1 MVEKSTKYCI
11 FFFIFKVYL
20 ELTSDKKTKF
30 IPRIFVDVSDIL
42 YIVKITQNK
51 TRFSFVM
58 WNHFKRYT
66 KSYYTRRQKKFLY
79 QYSTAGNDIFI
90 EEMLI
95 TLWKNE

>member
-11 FFFIFKVYL
+11 IFFLFKVYL
-20 ELTSDKKTKF
+20 VLTSDKKNKF

-58 WNHFKRYT
+58 
-66 KSYYTRRQKKFLY
+66 
-79 QYSTAGNDIFI
+79 
-90 EEMLI
+90 
-95 TLWKNE
+95 